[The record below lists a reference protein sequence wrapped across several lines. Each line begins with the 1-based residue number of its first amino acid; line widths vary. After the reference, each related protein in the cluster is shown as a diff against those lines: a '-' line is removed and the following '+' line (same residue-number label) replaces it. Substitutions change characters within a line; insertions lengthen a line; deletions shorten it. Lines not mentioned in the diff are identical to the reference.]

1 MFLRRSFTAFILMS
15 SAPNPNLNPPTDRI
29 WDYKPWWCQPWSILL
44 TGNGLIAASW
54 LLEHRYWLTGLV
66 ALPLVA
72 WMGFFILVFPQLARE
87 NGRLAEMPQHA
98 TVPPADN
105 DAP

>member
-1 MFLRRSFTAFILMS
+1 MS
-15 SAPNPNLNPPTDRI
+15 SVPNPDLNPPTGRI

-54 LLEHRYWLTGLV
+54 LLGHRYWLTGLV

-87 NGRLAEMPQHA
+87 SGLLDEMKQHHA
-98 TVPPADN
+98 VPPSN
-105 DAP
+105 TGAP